1 MHYSFI
7 ENIITFKT
15 LSNAI
20 INVQRA
26 IHQEIIPGNVKRSL
40 KLAMVML
47 EKTGTVNVI
56 SRVLKWM
63 ALLTVSSNNPWQLK
77 LKSISLLNCF
87 AVHPLQQRF
96 GRVWLSSSWGCW
108 HLKNFCKEAFP
119 FCSFYNQTHGKL
131 HGICKQMWEK

>member
-56 SRVLKWM
+56 SRVLK
-63 ALLTVSSNNPWQLK
+63 
-77 LKSISLLNCF
+77 
-87 AVHPLQQRF
+87 
-96 GRVWLSSSWGCW
+96 
-108 HLKNFCKEAFP
+108 
-119 FCSFYNQTHGKL
+119 
-131 HGICKQMWEK
+131 